1 MYEMKKLILLTL
13 VVGIMASGCGAIGM
27 NGILYTGVEEPVN
40 ATSNSR
46 GTKTGEASC
55 TNVLGLV
62 AVGDCSIDA
71 AAKKGGINNI
81 KSVDQKTTSVLGLF
95 VKRTTVVTGD

>member
-1 MYEMKKLILLTL
+1 MKKLILLTL
-13 VVGIMASGCGAIGM
+13 VVGIMASGCAAVGM
-27 NGILYTGVEEPVN
+27 NGFFYTGVEEPVN

>member
-1 MYEMKKLILLTL
+1 MRKALLL
-13 VVGIMASGCGAIGM
+13 MIVLVGIITSGCAAVGM
-27 NGILYTGVEEPVN
+27 NGVLYTGVTEPVN

-46 GTKTGEASC
+46 GAKTGEASC

-81 KSVDQKTTSVLGLF
+81 KTVDQKSTSVLGLF
-95 VKRTTVVTGD
+95 AKQTTIVTGD

>member
-1 MYEMKKLILLTL
+1 M
-13 VVGIMASGCGAIGM
+13 SGV
-27 NGILYTGVEEPVN
+27 LYTGVKEPVN
-40 ATSNSR
+40 ATGNNR

-62 AVGDCSIDA
+62 ATGDCSIDT
-71 AAKKGGINNI
+71 AAKNGGISSI

-95 VKRTTVVTGD
+95 VKRTTIVTGD

>member
-1 MYEMKKLILLTL
+1 
-13 VVGIMASGCGAIGM
+13 M
-27 NGILYTGVEEPVN
+27 NGFFYTGVEEPVN

>member
-1 MYEMKKLILLTL
+1 MKKLILLTL
-13 VVGIMASGCGAIGM
+13 IVGIMSSGCAAVGM
-27 NGILYTGVEEPVN
+27 NGVLYTGVTEPVN

-46 GTKTGEASC
+46 GAKTGEASC

-71 AAKKGGINNI
+71 AARKGGINNI
-81 KSVDQKTTSVLGLF
+81 KTVDQKSTSVLGLF
-95 VKRTTVVTGD
+95 VKQTTIVSGD

>member
-1 MYEMKKLILLTL
+1 
-13 VVGIMASGCGAIGM
+13 MASGCGAIGM

>member
-13 VVGIMASGCGAIGM
+13 VVGIMASGCGTIGM